1 MKIGSSPFLEGDSGN
16 PKTEDGKDCHY
27 MYYERIII
35 RPPSEANSFLLPVTI
50 GCSHNKCTFCGTYLG
65 VKFRIRPLEDIKQD
79 IDEVAKN
86 YSWSVRRVF
95 LEEGDA
101 LICPQRRLVE
111 VLKYLHKRLPYLDRV
126 GTYATPQSALIKS
139 IDELKELN
147 QLGLKIAYMGVETGD
162 EELLKKINKGASYD
176 EIVEAGRKIKQA
188 GITLSVTVILG
199 LGGIEGSQN
208 HALKTAQ
215 ILSDIDPDFA
225 GALTILLV
233 PSTPLHKDWE
243 EGKFSLISPFQS
255 LEELRLIIQNSSFTN
270 CFFTANH
277 ASNYLPIK
285 ARLPQQKAEMLKL
298 IDEVLAKRDMS
309 RLRPE
314 FTRAL

>member
-1 MKIGSSPFLEGDSGN
+1 M
-16 PKTEDGKDCHY
+16 
-27 MYYERIII
+27 II
-35 RPPSEANSFLLPVTI
+35 RPPSEANSFLLPVTL
-50 GCSHNKCTFCGTYLG
+50 GCSHNKCTFCGTYTG

-79 IDEVAKN
+79 IDRVAQS
-86 YSWSVRRVF
+86 YSWSMRRVF

-111 VLKYLHKRLPYLDRV
+111 VLKYLNQRFPYLHRI

-139 IDELKELN
+139 VDELKELN

-162 EELLKKINKGASYD
+162 EELLKKIDKGVTYD

-199 LGGIEGSQN
+199 LGGVEGSQK
-208 HALKTAQ
+208 HALSTAK
-215 ILSDIDPDFA
+215 ILTDIDPDFA

-233 PSTPLHKDWE
+233 PGTPLHKEWE
-243 EGKFSLISPFQS
+243 KDKFTLISPFQS
-255 LEELRLIIQNSSFTN
+255 LEELKLIIQKANFTN

-298 IDEVLAKRDMS
+298 IDEVLANRDMS

>member
-1 MKIGSSPFLEGDSGN
+1 
-16 PKTEDGKDCHY
+16 
-27 MYYERIII
+27 MYYERMII

-50 GCSHNKCTFCGTYLG
+50 GCSNNKCTFCGTYLG
-65 VKFRIRPLEDIKQD
+65 VKFRIRPLQDIKRD
-79 IDEVAKN
+79 IDRVAQN
-86 YSWSVRRVF
+86 YSWSLRRVF

-101 LICPQRRLVE
+101 LICPQPRLVK
-111 VLKYLHKRLPYLDRV
+111 VLNHLHKRFPYLDRV
-126 GTYATPQSALIKS
+126 GTYATPHSALIKS

-162 EELLKKINKGASYD
+162 KELLKKINKGVDYD
-176 EIVEAGRKIKQA
+176 QIVEAGRKLKQA

-233 PSTPLHKDWE
+233 PGTPLHQDWE
-243 EGKFSLISPFQS
+243 EGRFSLISPFQS
-255 LEELRLIIQNSSFTN
+255 LEELRLIIRNSSFTN

-285 ARLPQQKAEMLKL
+285 ARLPQQKAEILKL

-309 RLRPE
+309 ILRPE

>member
-1 MKIGSSPFLEGDSGN
+1 M
-16 PKTEDGKDCHY
+16 
-27 MYYERIII
+27 II
-35 RPPSEANSFLLPVTI
+35 RPPSEADSLLLPVTI
-50 GCSHNKCTFCGTYLG
+50 GCSHNKCTFCSTYPG
-65 VKFRIRPLEDIKQD
+65 VKFRIRHLEDIKQD
-79 IDEVAKN
+79 IDEVTQN

-101 LICPQRRLVE
+101 LIAPQHILVG
-111 VLKYLHKRLPYLDRV
+111 VLKYLGEKFPYLKRI

-139 IDELKELN
+139 VDELKELN
-147 QLGLKIAYMGVETGD
+147 RLGLKIAYMGVETGD
-162 EELLKKINKGASYD
+162 EELLKKINKGVNYD
-176 EIVEAGRKIKQA
+176 QIVAAGRKLKQA

-208 HALKTAQ
+208 HALKTAK

-225 GALTILLV
+225 GTLTILLV
-233 PSTPLHKDWE
+233 PGTPLHKDWE
-243 EGKFSLISPFQS
+243 EGRFSLISPFQS
-255 LEELRLIIQNSSFTN
+255 LEELKLIIQNSNFTN

-285 ARLPQQKAEMLKL
+285 ARLPQQKAETLKL
-298 IDEVLAKRDMS
+298 IEEVLASRDMS
-309 RLRPE
+309 RLRPD

>member
-1 MKIGSSPFLEGDSGN
+1 MRTGSSTFSKRSESKLSMD
-16 PKTEDGKDCHY
+16 
-27 MYYERIII
+27 YERMII
-35 RPPSEANSFLLPVTI
+35 RPPSEANSLLLPVTI

-65 VKFRIRPLEDIKQD
+65 VKFRIRPLEDIKRD
-79 IDEVAKN
+79 IDEVAQN
-86 YSWSVRRVF
+86 YSWSLRRVF
-95 LEEGDA
+95 LEDGDA
-101 LICPQRRLVE
+101 IIAPQPRLAA
-111 VLKYLHKRLPYLDRV
+111 VLKYLNEQFPNLERI
-126 GTYATPQSALIKS
+126 GSYATPQAALIKS
-139 IDELKELN
+139 VDELKELN
-147 QLGLKIAYMGVETGD
+147 RLGLKIVYMGVETGD
-162 EELLKKINKGASYD
+162 EELLEKINKGANYD
-176 EIVEAGRKIKQA
+176 QIVEAGRKIKKA

-215 ILSDIDPDFA
+215 ILTDIDPDFA

-233 PSTPLHKDWE
+233 PGTPLHKDWE
-243 EGKFSLISPFQS
+243 EGKFELISPFQS
-255 LEELRLIIQNSSFTN
+255 LEELRLIIQNANFTN

-285 ARLPQQKAEMLKL
+285 ARLPQQKAAVLKL
-298 IDEVLAKRDMS
+298 IDEVLATKDMS